1 MELRQRKRIQNL
13 PKYNDGFDY
22 GQYSLDIEDSAHQE
36 DMWTKLYQM
45 PNYSFLQGSPDVVIE
60 NGLPVLNLGNKD
72 FNQFHNSITNSSTTI
87 TKQNLVELQK
97 KIPKQ
102 TSPINIDNFANKA
115 SAIANGATGITQ
127 SVIGNLNVKSQGEL
141 LADAGGY
148 NGTIMGVGYR
158 GQNDVDKDAEL
169 SGYDSKAAM
178 NTLSST
184 TSGASAGAP
193 FGPIGAAIGGAV
205 GLIAGVGSW
214 IGGKNKL
221 RKRINNAR
229 NFATRTNIANK
240 AGAMTTGLQNQYYSN
255 NAYTQDDILYG

>member
-1 MELRQRKRIQNL
+1 MELRQRKRIQN
-13 PKYNDGFDY
+13 YNTGSDGYNY

-60 NGLPVLNLGNKD
+60 NRLPVLNLSDKD

-87 TKQNLVELQK
+87 TKQDLVELQK

-102 TSPINIDNFANKA
+102 TPPINIDNFANKA

-127 SVIGNLNVKSQGEL
+127 SVIGNLSVKSQGEL
-141 LADAGGY
+141 LADAGRY
-148 NGTIMGVGYR
+148 NGTIMGVGYQ
-158 GQNDVDKDAEL
+158 GQNNIDKDSEL
-169 SGYDSKAAM
+169 SSYDGKAAM

-184 TSGASAGAP
+184 ASGVSAGAS
-193 FGPIGAAIGGAV
+193 FGPIGAVVGGAV
-205 GLIAGVGSW
+205 GLLSGIGSW

-240 AGAMTTGLQNQYYSN
+240 AGAITTGLQNEYYSN